1 MLWSLKIKADLS
13 QTRPLPTDQLWE
25 ASNSNLI
32 SKENFLERDIS
43 HYDCVAKQFG
53 THL

>member
-13 QTRPLPTDQLWE
+13 QTRPLPTNQLWE